1 MKIELTVNNRPFKES
16 KLYNNLYT
24 LLCVVI
30 VVNMVVFDVL
40 TIALLMKYK
49 LISSWFMIYF
59 AFTIFKGVFILTKMC
74 NPK

>member
-30 VVNMVVFDVL
+30 MVNMVVFDVL
-40 TIALLMKYK
+40 AIALLMKYK

-59 AFTIFKGVFILTKMC
+59 AFTILKGVFILTKMC

>member
-30 VVNMVVFDVL
+30 MVNMVVFDVL

>member
-30 VVNMVVFDVL
+30 MVNMVVFDVL
-40 TIALLMKYK
+40 AIALLMKYK

-59 AFTIFKGVFILTKMC
+59 AFTIFKGVFIVTKMC